1 MPESLLPYHLA
12 HTLTIVDR
20 SGDVCTAYLSPD
32 RSVEL
37 TSAIVATNHQGR
49 VEWREHAV
57 ATRSVERERSLVR
70 LLADDSTTSE
80 RLTEAF
86 LHPPLYVSGTDR
98 RMDTLYTVAYHIDEG
113 RAEFRWPGVTWSLGF
128 DAFEEG
134 VRTV

>member
-1 MPESLLPYHLA
+1 M
-12 HTLTIVDR
+12 
-20 SGDVCTAYLSPD
+20 
-32 RSVEL
+32 EL

-57 ATRSVERERSLVR
+57 ATRSVERERALMS

-86 LHPPLYVSGTDR
+86 LHPPLYVSGSDR
-98 RMDTLYTVAYHIDEG
+98 RMDTLYTVAYHVDEG
-113 RAEFRWPGVTWSLGF
+113 RAEFSWPGVTWSLGF

-134 VRTV
+134 VRTVQLVESSAA